1 MKKKWIAAFIAAGVL
16 LLGGVTV
23 YAVKTSSQSTVK
35 VVSVSDMSGG
45 GGWSDNSLSG
55 NITSDV
61 SQNIYLADSQKVKKI
76 YVKEGDTVKVGDDLL
91 TYDMTLENLD
101 LEMKKLEKQGIELNI
116 EKANREIT
124 KLKNTKPSSDNGN
137 EDPGLDIPEDP
148 GEEPEDPGE
157 EPEDP
162 SMEPEEPA
170 EAYQELTAEAEPY
183 MGEGTVEEPYHFLC
197 AADGA
202 ILGSFLNRMAE
213 EQCFFVIE
221 IREGDVSNGELLKIW
236 GQKITED
243 DFQVADTDRFQVNLE
258 KETDDSDGQLPEDL
272 KAAAV
277 LEKGASAYQGDGTEK
292 KPLTY
297 LVKKDGIVKG
307 SFFLE
312 RKEDGKYFRI
322 EVREENGDLIKAWE
336 QNGADGDFAADVKED
351 GEYLVDLSK
360 KQSGETPGEPAEPTD
375 PSEPTKPGEN
385 PEPPEPSNPEEK
397 PTEPS
402 VSPEITPGEN
412 PEPTPE
418 AGTPQETAEQENT
431 VDGMSTKKSRASIRY
446 LTVTS
451 VMGSGSRKVISTDT
465 VSDTTGSGDAGTSYG
480 GTAAEIQQ
488 QIKDKEKEIRD
499 YQLDIKE
506 TNLEIKDIQKKLNNQ
521 TIKST
526 LNGVVK
532 TVGDPEKESNDG
544 KPLIQVVSSE
554 GLYVQGTVS
563 ESKMNKLKVGA
574 TLSGYS
580 YDNGVSFTA
589 EVREISPYPSDNGQ
603 DGANA
608 SSYPF
613 TAYIADASGLS
624 NNSWAELTLL
634 DEGDGQGQGIYLEKP
649 FVRTENGQY
658 YVMKD
663 DGTGHLTKQIVQV
676 GGIQYGSSYQ
686 ITGGLSMDDKITF
699 PYGKDVREGA
709 KTEEGTLDDLY
720 NY

>member
-35 VVSVSDMSGG
+35 VVSVSNMSGG

-61 SQNIYLADSQKVKKI
+61 SQNIYLADSQTVKKI

-116 EKANREIT
+116 EKAKREIT

-137 EDPGLDIPEDP
+137 EDPGLDI
-148 GEEPEDPGE
+148 PEDPGE

-221 IREGDVSNGELLKIW
+221 VREGDVSNGELLKIW

-258 KETDDSDGQLPEDL
+258 KEIDDSDGQLPEEL

-375 PSEPTKPGEN
+375 PSEPTKPGES

-402 VSPEITPGEN
+402 VSPEVTPGEN

-418 AGTPQETAEQENT
+418 TGNHQETAEQGNT
-431 VDGMSTKKSRASIRY
+431 VDGMSTKKSSATIRY

-451 VMGSGSRKVISTDT
+451 VMGNESRKVISTDT
-465 VSDTTGSGDAGTSYG
+465 ASDTTGSGDAGTSYG

-506 TNLEIKDIQKKLNNQ
+506 ANLEIKDIQKKLNNQ

-634 DEGDGQGQGIYLEKP
+634 DEEGGQGDGIYLEKP

-686 ITGGLSMDDKITF
+686 ITGGLRMDDKITF

>member
-124 KLKNTKPSSDNGN
+124 KLKNTKSSSDNGN
-137 EDPGLDIPEDP
+137 EDPGLDI
-148 GEEPEDPGE
+148 PEDPGE

-272 KAAAV
+272 KAVAV
-277 LEKGASAYQGDGTEK
+277 LEKEASAYQGDGTEK

>member
-16 LLGGVTV
+16 LLGGMTV

-148 GEEPEDPGE
+148 GEEPEDP
-157 EPEDP
+157 

-236 GQKITED
+236 GQKITEE

-375 PSEPTKPGEN
+375 PSEPTKPGES

-402 VSPEITPGEN
+402 VSPEVTPGEN

-418 AGTPQETAEQENT
+418 AGNPQETAEQENT

-465 VSDTTGSGDAGTSYG
+465 GSDTTGSSDAGTSYG

>member
-148 GEEPEDPGE
+148 DE

-375 PSEPTKPGEN
+375 PSEPTKPGES

>member
-1 MKKKWIAAFIAAGVL
+1 MKKKWIVAFIAAGVL

-61 SQNIYLADSQKVKKI
+61 SQNIYLADSQTVKKI
-76 YVKEGDTVKVGDDLL
+76 HVKEGDTVKVGDDLL

-116 EKANREIT
+116 EKAKREIT

-137 EDPGLDIPEDP
+137 EDPGFDIPEDP
-148 GEEPEDPGE
+148 GEEPEN
-157 EPEDP
+157 P

-221 IREGDVSNGELLKIW
+221 VREGDVSNGELLKIW
-236 GQKITED
+236 GQKITEE

-258 KETDDSDGQLPEDL
+258 KEPDDSDGQLPEDL

-336 QNGADGDFAADVKED
+336 QNGADEDFASDVKED

-360 KQSGETPGEPAEPTD
+360 KQSGETPGEPTEPTD
-375 PSEPTKPGEN
+375 PSEPTKPGES

-402 VSPEITPGEN
+402 VSPEVTPGEN

-418 AGTPQETAEQENT
+418 AGNPQETAEQENT
-431 VDGMSTKKSRASIRY
+431 VDGMSTKKNSAAIRY

-451 VMGSGSRKVISTDT
+451 VMGSGSRKVITTDT
-465 VSDTTGSGDAGTSYG
+465 GSDTTGSGDAGTSYG

-506 TNLEIKDIQKKLNNQ
+506 ANLEIKDIQKKLNNQ

-563 ESKMNKLKVGA
+563 ESQMNKLKVGA

>member
-137 EDPGLDIPEDP
+137 EDPGLDI
-148 GEEPEDPGE
+148 PEDPGE

-312 RKEDGKYFRI
+312 RKEEGKYFRI

-686 ITGGLSMDDKITF
+686 ITGGLSMDEKITF

>member
-148 GEEPEDPGE
+148 GEEPEDP
-157 EPEDP
+157 

-221 IREGDVSNGELLKIW
+221 VREGDVSNGELLKIW

-258 KETDDSDGQLPEDL
+258 KEIDDSDGQLPEEL

-336 QNGADGDFAADVKED
+336 QNGADGDFAADIKED

-375 PSEPTKPGEN
+375 PSEPTKPGES

-402 VSPEITPGEN
+402 VSPEVTPGEN

-418 AGTPQETAEQENT
+418 AGNPQETAEQENT
-431 VDGMSTKKSRASIRY
+431 VDGMSTKKSSASIRY

-634 DEGDGQGQGIYLEKP
+634 DEGDGPGEGIYLEKP

>member
-148 GEEPEDPGE
+148 GEEPEDP
-157 EPEDP
+157 

-197 AADGA
+197 AADSV

-221 IREGDVSNGELLKIW
+221 VREGDVSNGELLKIL

-258 KETDDSDGQLPEDL
+258 KEIDDSDGQLPEEL

-277 LEKGASAYQGDGTEK
+277 LEKGASAYRGDGTEK

-375 PSEPTKPGEN
+375 PSEPTKPGES

-397 PTEPS
+397 PTEPL
-402 VSPEITPGEN
+402 VSPEVTPGEN

-418 AGTPQETAEQENT
+418 AGNPQETAEQENT
-431 VDGMSTKKSRASIRY
+431 VDGMSTKKSSASIRY

-634 DEGDGQGQGIYLEKP
+634 DEGDGPGEGIYLEKP

>member
-148 GEEPEDPGE
+148 GEEPEDP
-157 EPEDP
+157 

-197 AADGA
+197 AADSV

-221 IREGDVSNGELLKIW
+221 VREGDVSNGELLKIW
-236 GQKITED
+236 GQKITAD

-258 KETDDSDGQLPEDL
+258 KEIDDSDGQLPEEL

-375 PSEPTKPGEN
+375 PSEPTKPGES

-402 VSPEITPGEN
+402 VSPEVTPGEN

-418 AGTPQETAEQENT
+418 AGNPQETAEQENT
-431 VDGMSTKKSRASIRY
+431 VDGMSTKKSSASIRY

-634 DEGDGQGQGIYLEKP
+634 DEGDGPGEGIYLEKP

>member
-1 MKKKWIAAFIAAGVL
+1 MKKKWIVAFIAAGVL

-61 SQNIYLADSQKVKKI
+61 SQNIYLADSQTVKKI
-76 YVKEGDTVKVGDDLL
+76 HVKEGDTVKVGDDLL

-148 GEEPEDPGE
+148 GEEPEDP
-157 EPEDP
+157 

-221 IREGDVSNGELLKIW
+221 VREGDVSNGELLKIW

-272 KAAAV
+272 KAVAV

-506 TNLEIKDIQKKLNNQ
+506 ANLEIKDIQKKLNNQ

>member
-1 MKKKWIAAFIAAGVL
+1 MKKKWIVAFIAAGVL

-61 SQNIYLADSQKVKKI
+61 SQNIYLADSQTVKKI
-76 YVKEGDTVKVGDDLL
+76 HVKEGDTVKVGDDLL

-116 EKANREIT
+116 EKAKREIT

-137 EDPGLDIPEDP
+137 EDPGFDIPEDP
-148 GEEPEDPGE
+148 GEEPEN
-157 EPEDP
+157 P

-197 AADGA
+197 AADGV
-202 ILGSFLNRMAE
+202 ILGSFLNQMAE

-221 IREGDVSNGELLKIW
+221 VREGDVSNGELLKIW
-236 GQKITED
+236 GQKITEE

-258 KETDDSDGQLPEDL
+258 KETDDSDSQLPEDL

-336 QNGADGDFAADVKED
+336 QNGADQDFASDVKED

-360 KQSGETPGEPAEPTD
+360 KQSGETPGEPTEPSN
-375 PSEPTKPGEN
+375 PSEPTKPGES

-397 PTEPS
+397 PTKPS
-402 VSPEITPGEN
+402 VLPEVTPGEN
-412 PEPTPE
+412 SEPTPE
-418 AGTPQETAEQENT
+418 AGNPQETAGQENT
-431 VDGMSTKKSRASIRY
+431 VDGMSTKKSSASIRY

-465 VSDTTGSGDAGTSYG
+465 GSDTTGSGDAGTSYG

-506 TNLEIKDIQKKLNNQ
+506 ANLEIKDIQKKLNNQ

-563 ESKMNKLKVGA
+563 ESQMNKLKVGA

-589 EVREISPYPSDNGQ
+589 EVREISPYPSNNGQ

>member
-1 MKKKWIAAFIAAGVL
+1 MKKKWIVAFIAAGVL

-61 SQNIYLADSQKVKKI
+61 SQNIYLADSQTVKKI
-76 YVKEGDTVKVGDDLL
+76 HVKEGDTVKVGDDLL

-148 GEEPEDPGE
+148 GEEPEDP
-157 EPEDP
+157 
-162 SMEPEEPA
+162 SIEPEEPA

-375 PSEPTKPGEN
+375 PSEPTKPGES

-402 VSPEITPGEN
+402 VSPEVTPGEN

-418 AGTPQETAEQENT
+418 AGTSQETAEQENT

-465 VSDTTGSGDAGTSYG
+465 GSDTTGSSDAGTSYG

>member
-148 GEEPEDPGE
+148 GEEPEDP
-157 EPEDP
+157 

-243 DFQVADTDRFQVNLE
+243 DFKVADTDRFQVNLE

-272 KAAAV
+272 KAVAV

>member
-148 GEEPEDPGE
+148 GEEPK
-157 EPEDP
+157 DP

-221 IREGDVSNGELLKIW
+221 VREGDVSNGELLKIW

-258 KETDDSDGQLPEDL
+258 KEIDDSDGQLPEEL

-375 PSEPTKPGEN
+375 PSEPTKPGES

-402 VSPEITPGEN
+402 VSPEVTPGEN

-418 AGTPQETAEQENT
+418 AGNPQETAEQENT
-431 VDGMSTKKSRASIRY
+431 VDGMSTKKSSASIRY

-634 DEGDGQGQGIYLEKP
+634 DEGDGPGEGIYLEKP

>member
-1 MKKKWIAAFIAAGVL
+1 MKKKWIVAFIAAGVL

-61 SQNIYLADSQKVKKI
+61 SQNIYLADSQTVKKI
-76 YVKEGDTVKVGDDLL
+76 HVKEGDTVKVGDDLL

-116 EKANREIT
+116 EKAKREIT
-124 KLKNTKPSSDNGN
+124 KLKNTKPSSDNDN
-137 EDPGLDIPEDP
+137 EDPGFDIPEDP
-148 GEEPEDPGE
+148 GEEPEN
-157 EPEDP
+157 P
-162 SMEPEEPA
+162 SMEPEEPT

-221 IREGDVSNGELLKIW
+221 VREGDVSNGELLKIW

-336 QNGADGDFAADVKED
+336 QNGADEDFASDVKED

-360 KQSGETPGEPAEPTD
+360 KQSGETPGEPTEPTD
-375 PSEPTKPGEN
+375 PSEPTKPGES

-397 PTEPS
+397 PTKPS
-402 VSPEITPGEN
+402 VLPEVTPGEN
-412 PEPTPE
+412 SEPTPE
-418 AGTPQETAEQENT
+418 AGNPQETAGQENT
-431 VDGMSTKKSRASIRY
+431 VDGMSTKKNSAAIRY

-563 ESKMNKLKVGA
+563 ESQMNKLKVGA

>member
-1 MKKKWIAAFIAAGVL
+1 MKKKWIVAFIAAGVL

-61 SQNIYLADSQKVKKI
+61 SQNIYLADSQTVKKI
-76 YVKEGDTVKVGDDLL
+76 HVKEGDTVKVGDDLL

-148 GEEPEDPGE
+148 GEEPEDP
-157 EPEDP
+157 
-162 SMEPEEPA
+162 SIEPEEPA

-375 PSEPTKPGEN
+375 PSEPTKPGES

-418 AGTPQETAEQENT
+418 AGTSQETAEQENT

-709 KTEEGTLDDLY
+709 KTEEGTLDDLS

>member
-35 VVSVSDMSGG
+35 VVSVSNMSGG

-61 SQNIYLADSQKVKKI
+61 SQNIYLADSQTVKKI

-116 EKANREIT
+116 EKAKREIT

-137 EDPGLDIPEDP
+137 EDPGLDI
-148 GEEPEDPGE
+148 PEDPGE

-272 KAAAV
+272 KAVAV

-418 AGTPQETAEQENT
+418 AGTPQETAEQGNT
-431 VDGMSTKKSRASIRY
+431 VDGMSTKKNSAAIRY

-451 VMGSGSRKVISTDT
+451 VMGNESRKVISTDT

-506 TNLEIKDIQKKLNNQ
+506 ANLEIKDIQKKLNNQ

-634 DEGDGQGQGIYLEKP
+634 DEEDGQGDGIYLEKP

-686 ITGGLSMDDKITF
+686 ITGGLSMDDKIAF
-699 PYGKDVREGA
+699 PYGKDVKEGA

>member
-1 MKKKWIAAFIAAGVL
+1 MKKKWIVAFIAAGVL

-61 SQNIYLADSQKVKKI
+61 SQNIYLADSQTVKKI
-76 YVKEGDTVKVGDDLL
+76 HVKEGDTVKVGDDLL

-148 GEEPEDPGE
+148 GEEPEDP
-157 EPEDP
+157 
-162 SMEPEEPA
+162 SIEPEEPA

-375 PSEPTKPGEN
+375 PSEPTKPGES

-402 VSPEITPGEN
+402 VSPEVTPGEN

-418 AGTPQETAEQENT
+418 AGTSQETAEQENT

-506 TNLEIKDIQKKLNNQ
+506 TNLEIKDIQKQLNNQ

-709 KTEEGTLDDLY
+709 KTEEGTLDDLS

>member
-148 GEEPEDPGE
+148 GEEPEDP
-157 EPEDP
+157 

-272 KAAAV
+272 KAVAV

-360 KQSGETPGEPAEPTD
+360 KQSGETPGEPAEPAD
-375 PSEPTKPGEN
+375 PSEPTKPGES

-402 VSPEITPGEN
+402 VSPEVTPGEN
-412 PEPTPE
+412 PEPTSE
-418 AGTPQETAEQENT
+418 AGNPQETAEQENT
-431 VDGMSTKKSRASIRY
+431 VDGMSTKKSSASIRY

-663 DGTGHLTKQIVQV
+663 DGTGHLIKQIVQV

>member
-1 MKKKWIAAFIAAGVL
+1 MKKKWIVAFIAAGVL

-148 GEEPEDPGE
+148 GEEPEN
-157 EPEDP
+157 P
-162 SMEPEEPA
+162 SMEPEEPT

-221 IREGDVSNGELLKIW
+221 VREGDVSNGELLKIW

-272 KAAAV
+272 KAVAV

-360 KQSGETPGEPAEPTD
+360 KQSGETPGEPTEPTD
-375 PSEPTKPGEN
+375 PSEPTKPGES

-397 PTEPS
+397 PTKPS
-402 VSPEITPGEN
+402 VLPEVTPGEN
-412 PEPTPE
+412 SEPTPE
-418 AGTPQETAEQENT
+418 AGNPQETAGQENT
-431 VDGMSTKKSRASIRY
+431 VDGMSTKKNSAAIRY

-506 TNLEIKDIQKKLNNQ
+506 ANLEIKDIQKKLNNQ

-563 ESKMNKLKVGA
+563 ESQMNKLKVGA

>member
-1 MKKKWIAAFIAAGVL
+1 MKKKWIVAFIAAGVL

-61 SQNIYLADSQKVKKI
+61 SQNIYLADSQTVKKI
-76 YVKEGDTVKVGDDLL
+76 HVKEGDTVKVGDDLL

-116 EKANREIT
+116 EKAKREIT
-124 KLKNTKPSSDNGN
+124 KLKNTKPSSDNDN
-137 EDPGLDIPEDP
+137 EDPGFDIPEDP
-148 GEEPEDPGE
+148 GEEPEN
-157 EPEDP
+157 P
-162 SMEPEEPA
+162 SMEPEEPT

-221 IREGDVSNGELLKIW
+221 VREGDVSNGELLKIW

-312 RKEDGKYFRI
+312 RKEEGKYFRI

-336 QNGADGDFAADVKED
+336 QNGADEDFASDVKED

-360 KQSGETPGEPAEPTD
+360 KQSGETPGEPTEPTD
-375 PSEPTKPGEN
+375 PSEPTKPGES

-397 PTEPS
+397 PTKPS
-402 VSPEITPGEN
+402 VLPEVTPGEN
-412 PEPTPE
+412 SEPTPE
-418 AGTPQETAEQENT
+418 AGNPQETAGQENT
-431 VDGMSTKKSRASIRY
+431 VDGMSTKKNSAAIRY

-465 VSDTTGSGDAGTSYG
+465 GSDTTGSGDAGTSYG

-506 TNLEIKDIQKKLNNQ
+506 ANLEIKDIQKKLNNQ

>member
-1 MKKKWIAAFIAAGVL
+1 MKKKWIVAFIAAGVL

-148 GEEPEDPGE
+148 GEEPEDP
-157 EPEDP
+157 

-221 IREGDVSNGELLKIW
+221 VREGDVSNGELLKIW

>member
-1 MKKKWIAAFIAAGVL
+1 MKKKWIVAFIAAGVL

-61 SQNIYLADSQKVKKI
+61 SQNIYLADSQTVKKI
-76 YVKEGDTVKVGDDLL
+76 HVKEGDTVKVGDDLL

-137 EDPGLDIPEDP
+137 EDPGLDI
-148 GEEPEDPGE
+148 PEDPGE

-272 KAAAV
+272 KAVAV

-336 QNGADGDFAADVKED
+336 QNGADQDFASDVKED

-360 KQSGETPGEPAEPTD
+360 KQSGETPGEPTEPSN
-375 PSEPTKPGEN
+375 PSEPTKPGES

-397 PTEPS
+397 PTKPS
-402 VSPEITPGEN
+402 VSPEVTPGEN
-412 PEPTPE
+412 SEPTPE
-418 AGTPQETAEQENT
+418 AGNPQKTAGQENT
-431 VDGMSTKKSRASIRY
+431 VNGMSTKKNSAAIRY
-446 LTVTS
+446 LTVTG
-451 VMGSGSRKVISTDT
+451 VMGSESRKVISTDT
-465 VSDTTGSGDAGTSYG
+465 VSDKTGSGNAGTSYG

-488 QIKDKEKEIRD
+488 QIKDKEKEIRN
-499 YQLDIKE
+499 YQLDMKG

>member
-61 SQNIYLADSQKVKKI
+61 SQNIYLADSQTVKEI
-76 YVKEGDTVKVGDDLL
+76 HVKEGDTVKVGDDLI

-116 EKANREIT
+116 EKAKREIT

-137 EDPGLDIPEDP
+137 EDPGFDIPEDP
-148 GEEPEDPGE
+148 GEEPEDP
-157 EPEDP
+157 
-162 SMEPEEPA
+162 SIEPEEPA

-197 AADGA
+197 AADGV

-221 IREGDVSNGELLKIW
+221 VREGDVSNGELLKIW

-292 KPLTY
+292 NPLTY

-336 QNGADGDFAADVKED
+336 QNGADENFASDVKED

-360 KQSGETPGEPAEPTD
+360 KQNGETPGEPI
-375 PSEPTKPGEN
+375 
-385 PEPPEPSNPEEK
+385 
-397 PTEPS
+397 EPS
-402 VSPEITPGEN
+402 VSPEVTPGEN

-418 AGTPQETAEQENT
+418 AGNPQETAEQENT
-431 VDGMSTKKSRASIRY
+431 VDGMNTKKSSASIRY

-506 TNLEIKDIQKKLNNQ
+506 ANLEIKDIQKKLNNQ

-634 DEGDGQGQGIYLEKP
+634 DEGDGQGDGIYLEKP

-686 ITGGLSMDDKITF
+686 ITAGLSMDDKIAF

>member
-1 MKKKWIAAFIAAGVL
+1 MKKKWIVAFIAAGVL

-61 SQNIYLADSQKVKKI
+61 SQNIYLADSQTVKKI
-76 YVKEGDTVKVGDDLL
+76 HVKEGDTVKVGDDLL

-148 GEEPEDPGE
+148 GEEPEDP
-157 EPEDP
+157 
-162 SMEPEEPA
+162 SIEPEEPA

-375 PSEPTKPGEN
+375 PSEPTKPGES

>member
-148 GEEPEDPGE
+148 GEEPEDP
-157 EPEDP
+157 

-197 AADGA
+197 AADGV

-221 IREGDVSNGELLKIW
+221 VRESDVSNGELLKIW
-236 GQKITED
+236 GQKITEE

-375 PSEPTKPGEN
+375 PSEPTKPGES

-402 VSPEITPGEN
+402 VSPEVTPGEN

-418 AGTPQETAEQENT
+418 AGNPQETAEQENT
-431 VDGMSTKKSRASIRY
+431 VDGMSTKKSSASIHY

-465 VSDTTGSGDAGTSYG
+465 GSDTTGSSDAGTSYG

-589 EVREISPYPSDNGQ
+589 EVREISPYPFDNGQ

>member
-148 GEEPEDPGE
+148 GEEPEDP
-157 EPEDP
+157 

-202 ILGSFLNRMAE
+202 ILGSLLNRMAE

-243 DFQVADTDRFQVNLE
+243 DFQIADTDRFQVNLE

-272 KAAAV
+272 KAVAV

>member
-148 GEEPEDPGE
+148 GEEPEDP
-157 EPEDP
+157 
-162 SMEPEEPA
+162 SIEPEEPA

-202 ILGSFLNRMAE
+202 ILGSFLNRMTE

-236 GQKITED
+236 GQKITEE

-336 QNGADGDFAADVKED
+336 QNGADEDFASDVKED

-360 KQSGETPGEPAEPTD
+360 KQSGETPGEPTEPTD
-375 PSEPTKPGEN
+375 PSEPTKPGES

-402 VSPEITPGEN
+402 VSPEVTPGEN
-412 PEPTPE
+412 PEPTSE
-418 AGTPQETAEQENT
+418 AGNPQETAGQENT
-431 VDGMSTKKSRASIRY
+431 VDGMSTKKNSAAIRY

-589 EVREISPYPSDNGQ
+589 EVREISPYPSDNEQ

>member
-148 GEEPEDPGE
+148 GEEPEDP
-157 EPEDP
+157 

-272 KAAAV
+272 KAVAV

-663 DGTGHLTKQIVQV
+663 DGTGHPTKQIVQV

>member
-1 MKKKWIAAFIAAGVL
+1 MKKKWIVAFIAAGVL

-61 SQNIYLADSQKVKKI
+61 SQNIYLADSQTVKEI
-76 YVKEGDTVKVGDDLL
+76 HVKEGDTVKVGDDLI

-116 EKANREIT
+116 EKAKREIT

-137 EDPGLDIPEDP
+137 EDPGFDI
-148 GEEPEDPGE
+148 PEDPGE

-336 QNGADGDFAADVKED
+336 QNGADKDFASDVKED

-360 KQSGETPGEPAEPTD
+360 KQSGETPGEPAEPAD
-375 PSEPTKPGEN
+375 PSEPTKPGES

-402 VSPEITPGEN
+402 VSPEVTPGEN
-412 PEPTPE
+412 SEPTQE
-418 AGTPQETAEQENT
+418 AGNPQETAGQENT
-431 VDGMSTKKSRASIRY
+431 VDGMSTKKNSAAIRY
-446 LTVTS
+446 LTVTG
-451 VMGSGSRKVISTDT
+451 VMGSESRKVISTDT

>member
-148 GEEPEDPGE
+148 GEEPEDP
-157 EPEDP
+157 

-221 IREGDVSNGELLKIW
+221 VREGDVSNGELLKIW

-258 KETDDSDGQLPEDL
+258 KEIDDSDGQLPEEL

-375 PSEPTKPGEN
+375 PSEPTKPGES

-402 VSPEITPGEN
+402 VSPEVTPGEN

-418 AGTPQETAEQENT
+418 AGNPQETAEQENT
-431 VDGMSTKKSRASIRY
+431 VDGMSTKKSSASIRY

-634 DEGDGQGQGIYLEKP
+634 DEGDGPGEGIYLEKP

-663 DGTGHLTKQIVQV
+663 DGNGHLTKQIVQV

>member
-1 MKKKWIAAFIAAGVL
+1 MKKKWIVAFIAAGVL

-61 SQNIYLADSQKVKKI
+61 SQNIYLADSQTVKKI
-76 YVKEGDTVKVGDDLL
+76 HVKEGDTVKVGDDLL

-116 EKANREIT
+116 EKAKREIT
-124 KLKNTKPSSDNGN
+124 KLKNTKPSSDNDN
-137 EDPGLDIPEDP
+137 EDPGFDIPEDP
-148 GEEPEDPGE
+148 GEEPEN
-157 EPEDP
+157 P

-221 IREGDVSNGELLKIW
+221 VREDDVSNGELLKIW

-258 KETDDSDGQLPEDL
+258 KETDDGDGQLPEDL

-360 KQSGETPGEPAEPTD
+360 KQSGETPGEPTEPTD
-375 PSEPTKPGEN
+375 PSEPTKPGES

-397 PTEPS
+397 PTKPS
-402 VSPEITPGEN
+402 VSPEVTPGEN
-412 PEPTPE
+412 SEPTPE
-418 AGTPQETAEQENT
+418 AGNPQETAGQENT
-431 VDGMSTKKSRASIRY
+431 VDGMSTKKNSAAIRY
-446 LTVTS
+446 LTVTG
-451 VMGSGSRKVISTDT
+451 VMGSESRKVISTDT
-465 VSDTTGSGDAGTSYG
+465 GSDTTGSGDAGTSYG

-488 QIKDKEKEIRD
+488 QIKDKEKEIRG
-499 YQLDIKE
+499 YQLDMKE
-506 TNLEIKDIQKKLNNQ
+506 ANLEIKGIQKKLNNQ

-589 EVREISPYPSDNGQ
+589 EVREISPYPSNNGQ

-608 SSYPF
+608 TSYPF

>member
-137 EDPGLDIPEDP
+137 EDPGLDIPEN
-148 GEEPEDPGE
+148 PGE

-375 PSEPTKPGEN
+375 PSEPTKPGES

-402 VSPEITPGEN
+402 VSPEVTPGEN

-418 AGTPQETAEQENT
+418 DGTPQETAEQENT

>member
-148 GEEPEDPGE
+148 GEEPEDP
-157 EPEDP
+157 

-272 KAAAV
+272 KAVAV

-418 AGTPQETAEQENT
+418 AGTPQETAEQENA

>member
-1 MKKKWIAAFIAAGVL
+1 MKKKWIVAFIAAGVL

-61 SQNIYLADSQKVKKI
+61 SQNIYLADSQTVKKI
-76 YVKEGDTVKVGDDLL
+76 HVKEGDTVKVGDDLL

-116 EKANREIT
+116 EKAKREIT
-124 KLKNTKPSSDNGN
+124 KLKNTKPSSDNDN
-137 EDPGLDIPEDP
+137 EDPGFDIPEDP
-148 GEEPEDPGE
+148 GEEPEN
-157 EPEDP
+157 P

-221 IREGDVSNGELLKIW
+221 VREGDVSNGELLKIW

-243 DFQVADTDRFQVNLE
+243 DFHVADTDRFQVNLE

-336 QNGADGDFAADVKED
+336 QNGADEDFASDVKED

-360 KQSGETPGEPAEPTD
+360 KQSGETPGEPTD
-375 PSEPTKPGEN
+375 PSEPTKPGES

-397 PTEPS
+397 PTKPS
-402 VSPEITPGEN
+402 VSPEVTPGEN
-412 PEPTPE
+412 SEPTPE
-418 AGTPQETAEQENT
+418 AGNPQETAGQENT
-431 VDGMSTKKSRASIRY
+431 VDGMSTKKNSAAIRY

-451 VMGSGSRKVISTDT
+451 VMGSGSRKVITTDT
-465 VSDTTGSGDAGTSYG
+465 GSDTTGSGDAGTSYG

-506 TNLEIKDIQKKLNNQ
+506 ANLEIKDIQKKLNNQ

>member
-148 GEEPEDPGE
+148 GEEPEDP
-157 EPEDP
+157 

-183 MGEGTVEEPYHFLC
+183 MGEGTVEEPYNFLC

-272 KAAAV
+272 KAVAV

>member
-148 GEEPEDPGE
+148 GEEPEDP
-157 EPEDP
+157 

-272 KAAAV
+272 KAVAV

-480 GTAAEIQQ
+480 GTAAEVQQ